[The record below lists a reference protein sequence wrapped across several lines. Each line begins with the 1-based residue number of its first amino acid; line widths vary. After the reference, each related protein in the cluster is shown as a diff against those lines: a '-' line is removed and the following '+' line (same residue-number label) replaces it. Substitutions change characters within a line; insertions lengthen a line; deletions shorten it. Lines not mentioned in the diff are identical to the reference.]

1 MTDEEKYKLAL
12 FMMVR
17 NSKVM
22 SKGLS
27 LGKSMLDINKV
38 SIKTCEVIVK
48 SIDFEAARKDYENG
62 KQACNNSKRN

>member
-12 FMMVR
+12 FIVVR

-22 SKGLS
+22 PTGLS

-38 SIKTCEVIVK
+38 SIKTCEKIIN
-48 SIDFEAARKDYENG
+48 SIDYEAARKDYESG
-62 KQACNNSKRN
+62 KQACNNSEYN